1 VIARYLAVLAI
12 CAQSLLLVAAPPS
25 AQADECSGQTTVSTG
40 SDYDTFT
47 GSAGSS
53 TSCNATSDGTGTTS
67 TTPGTYHHKPVCLG
81 GVATCDIDGFSHCS
95 DGSVMEYVWFV
106 PDGGAPG
113 AMSINCPSDPTAPP
127 GPSVADIV
135 TAFRRIPLPRSTL
148 QIQPPDGE
156 TLVNFT
162 TNFLTE
168 AEAFT
173 TSVTLLGHRVDF
185 RITPSRFRW
194 AYGDGSGAT
203 TAKPGARYPTMGVTH
218 VYRKRG
224 AVKAAVDTTWSA
236 DYRVDGGGWAAV
248 PDTVTIAGAAQAL
261 TVRSA
266 TPLLAGADR

>member
-1 VIARYLAVLAI
+1 MRWPAVAI
-12 CAQSLLLVAAPPS
+12 LLLLPNFAFLGTSPAIAGGCGS
-25 AQADECSGQTTVSTG
+25 SDVSVGTG
-40 SDYDTFT
+40 SSDFQTSVEEQSGGCDEPTT
-47 GSAGSS
+47 NSGSGSS
-53 TSCNATSDGTGTTS
+53 EPTHDVVITVCADALQGNQTCDQAAHCPDGTPETHTLVYTES
-67 TTPGTYHHKPVCLG
+67 
-81 GVATCDIDGFSHCS
+81 
-95 DGSVMEYVWFV
+95 
-106 PDGGAPG
+106 GALVG
-113 AMSINCPSDPTAPP
+113 ESSNCPSDPTAPP

-168 AEAFT
+168 AEAFS
-173 TSVTLLGHRVDF
+173 TSVTLIGHRVDF

-194 AYGDGSGAT
+194 SYGDGSGAT